1 MRYSQPNMDGFE
13 VNVDGQKKPTSGP
26 VSKKF
31 IHSPF
36 FVNCEAQQ
44 GVLMENVKEVLVEMD
59 KENPNMPGNLYILL
73 GDETLELTI
82 KQVENM
88 R

>member
-1 MRYSQPNMDGFE
+1 MDRFE
-13 VNVDGQKKPTSGP
+13 VNVDGQKKTTSGP

-59 KENPNMPGNLYILL
+59 KENPNKRLDWGLVAEKVGLRLNQKCGAGNW
-73 GDETLELTI
+73 
-82 KQVENM
+82 N
-88 R
+88 